1 VLCPGV
7 SGRKATLSSGSTL
20 PAAAEAVL
28 TFLENVGRRSEAELY
43 LRLFRE
49 LPRHSF
55 ALVVT
60 DAPVVR
66 HALGSVLEQLR
77 FLADLGLVAPVLVG
91 AFNPESSARGA
102 AQLAEHLPS
111 VGLTPRT
118 HELPETGLA
127 ALLSRELDANQ
138 VPVLRFPP
146 RPNEDLHDRFQQ
158 IGALA
163 GQLSSRKV
171 VLLRQRGSLKPR
183 DESARL
189 GPAYRLLWDGGQVA
203 VLNLRH
209 DLPLLTESGLL
220 RQDDATLAKLVG
232 VLLDGAGQRQLTVS
246 VTEPWSML
254 RELFTVKGAGTLIKM
269 GTELERHT
277 SYATLDRQR
286 LTGLLERSFGR
297 QLAADFFA
305 RPPLAVYLEPSYR
318 GAAILEDSEVG
329 PFLTK
334 FAVEP
339 IAQGE
344 GIGQDLWQ
352 ALTRDHH
359 SVLWR
364 AAKAN
369 PINGWYATQCDGL
382 VRLDRWHVFWRG
394 LASDAIPRAIEVAC
408 TRPEDFAPSST

>member
-1 VLCPGV
+1 
-7 SGRKATLSSGSTL
+7 LSNGSTL

-55 ALVVT
+55 ALVLT

-77 FLADLGLVAPVLVG
+77 FLADLGLVAPIVVG
-91 AFNPESSARGA
+91 AFSPESSARGA
-102 AQLAEHLPS
+102 AQLAEHLPT
-111 VGLTPRT
+111 VGLTPRI
-118 HELPETGLA
+118 HDLPESGLA
-127 ALLSRELDANQ
+127 ALLSEELDADQ
-138 VPVLRFPP
+138 VPVLRFSP
-146 RPNEDLHDRFQQ
+146 RPGERPRDRFHQ
-158 IGALA
+158 IGVLA
-163 GQLSSRKV
+163 GELSSRKI
-171 VLLRQRGSLKPR
+171 VLLRQRGSLKLR
-183 DESARL
+183 DESAQL
-189 GPAYRLLWDGGQVA
+189 GPAYRLLWDGGQVS

-209 DLPLLTESGLL
+209 DLPLLTESRLL
-220 RQDDATLAKLVG
+220 RRDDARLAELVG
-232 VLLDGAGQRQLTVS
+232 LLLDGAGQRQLTVS

-254 RELFTVKGAGTLIKM
+254 RELFTVKGAGTLIKV

-277 SYATLDRQR
+277 SYATLDRER

-297 QLAADFFA
+297 RLAEDFFS
-305 RPPLAVYLEPSYR
+305 RPPLAIYVEPSYR

-329 PFLTK
+329 PYLTK
-334 FAVEP
+334 FVVEP

-352 ALTRDHH
+352 ALTRDHAT
-359 SVLWR
+359 VLWR
-364 AAKAN
+364 AAGTN
-369 PINGWYATQCDGL
+369 PIAAWYTTQCDGL

-394 LASDAIPRAIEVAC
+394 LAPDDIARAVEIAC
-408 TRPEDFAPSST
+408 SRPEDFEPRPTT